1 MTQSLTARLQERQAT
16 QSAEIERITASE
28 LNRLGQSL
36 RSESELALSS
46 MQSAMAASMAST
58 TASLERDLSRLRRLG
73 RWWWGTLLLSWA
85 TMAML
90 MAFSLWLWMSPGPG
104 LGTTRASG
112 ATPYPTFTQE
122 GRTYMVLPSGTQA
135 TTCQQGEQVRPCV
148 VLPTLATRLGSMA
161 GLGASGTTGWPSEA
175 GEGTSGSLSDT
186 QTSGTPTGGPGAEP
200 TVRPPTRPDG
210 S

>member
-36 RSESELALSS
+36 RAESELALSS
-46 MQSAMAASMAST
+46 MQSAMAESMAST

-85 TMAML
+85 TIAML
-90 MAFSLWLWMSPGPG
+90 MAFSLWLWMSPGLG
-104 LGTTRASG
+104 LGTTSASD
-112 ATPYPTFTQE
+112 TEPYPTFTQE

-148 VLPTLATRLGSMA
+148 VMPSLAMRLGSTA
-161 GLGASGTTGWPSEA
+161 GLSGATEWPNGADEGASGRTTEP
-175 GEGTSGSLSDT
+175 
-186 QTSGTPTGGPGAEP
+186 TSGTPTGRPGGSLS
-200 TVRPPTRPDG
+200 VRPPTRPDG